1 MGLSLI
7 FFPGEGSHSY
17 LTWLVQEVNE
27 ECAWIWSVNYKA
39 RALYCDSLNAIEGKY
54 YCLIFFQRRLNT
66 LQELDNRFYFKIK
79 YENLFLDV
87 IHIKWTIHFSD
98 LNQILSSVSILVWN
112 SGGKKHEQEEGGA
125 CLSFAAGIGLL
136 ESISLLQWAAARN
149 CVVVST
155 NMGLQSRIRIWGS
168 CKHNPKNHHNPISP
182 EPKGNW
188 PKMSSTLHHQTE
200 LLPWVFSGTRREGK
214 N

>member
-1 MGLSLI
+1 MCMNLI
-7 FFPGEGSHSY
+7 CE
-17 LTWLVQEVNE
+17 LQ
-27 ECAWIWSVNYKA
+27 
-39 RALYCDSLNAIEGKY
+39 GKSFILWFIK
-54 YCLIFFQRRLNT
+54 CNWRQILLPIFFQRRLNT

-112 SGGKKHEQEEGGA
+112 SGGKKHEQEEGGT

-136 ESISLLQWAAARN
+136 ESIPLLQWAAARN
-149 CVVVST
+149 WVVVST

-168 CKHNPKNHHNPISP
+168 CKHNPKNQHNPISP